1 MTNYVIWCKQGKWVS
16 CLIYRGKT
24 SMNDWY
30 IWSCWNIYF
39 YLKITVR
46 NIDAYL
52 VFRDKVEN
60 LFSPNLVVRDEIEKL
75 KISSC
80 ARARKNGSNS
90 QENFR
95 DRDILQGSGKNNWR
109 LGWIWSGICK
119 SPTLHFAQEFLML
132 GRIKPHSFLRF
143 LEYMHGVGWVGLGWG
158 GI

>member
-1 MTNYVIWCKQGKWVS
+1 M
-16 CLIYRGKT
+16 
-24 SMNDWY
+24 
-30 IWSCWNIYF
+30 
-39 YLKITVR
+39 
-46 NIDAYL
+46 DANL

-109 LGWIWSGICK
+109 LGWI
-119 SPTLHFAQEFLML
+119 
-132 GRIKPHSFLRF
+132 
-143 LEYMHGVGWVGLGWG
+143 
-158 GI
+158 